1 MTFSLVLEELTPV
14 IILPTIYIM
23 LWMIKRLS
31 PLRMIKNL
39 RWESQFLKNSWMQS
53 RNQGLWS
60 SFSPKITHFSHGAW
74 KNLQRLLNIW
84 IEGYWQC
91 CPFSTMWNLLT
102 CDIRRTLLQRPLQ
115 NIKSVLRR
123 TQKRCRSGELL

>member
-1 MTFSLVLEELTPV
+1 MTFSLVLEEKTPI

-39 RWESQFLKNSWMQS
+39 RWESQFLKNSWIQS
-53 RNQGLWS
+53 RNQGLRS
-60 SFSPKITHFSHGAW
+60 SFFPKIIHFPHGVW
-74 KNLQRLLNIW
+74 KNLQRLLNAGIK
-84 IEGYWQC
+84 GYWQC
-91 CPFSTMWNLLT
+91 CPFSTMWNFLT

-115 NIKSVLRR
+115 NMKSVLRR